1 MNIISGANYYELF
14 ISEGKNV
21 LNLSS
26 REAPC
31 RMASHASH
39 SSFASQDTEYNI
51 GISEQ
56 KFYEIMNK
64 IDMKKNIKYFQR
76 EYKEYILKDL
86 VCQRFINDEVKVI
99 RKIPL
104 NVSELN
110 TNVNNFIQVSY
121 NKTKL
126 TLVNFDSIKNLHKVS
141 YIKKLIFRISNRI
154 YINFEISIDSKTKN
168 KNYLVY
174 INYNHDDNVD
184 FNITNRCINDII
196 DMLQ

>member
-1 MNIISGANYYELF
+1 
-14 ISEGKNV
+14 
-21 LNLSS
+21 
-26 REAPC
+26 
-31 RMASHASH
+31 MASHASH

>member
-1 MNIISGANYYELF
+1 MNLISGSNYYELF
-14 ISEGKNV
+14 ICEGKNK
-21 LNLSS
+21 LNHVS
-26 REAPC
+26 E
-31 RMASHASH
+31 
-39 SSFASQDTEYNI
+39 DTEYNI
-51 GISEQ
+51 GVSEK
-56 KFYEIMNK
+56 KFYDIMNR
-64 IDMKKNIKYFQR
+64 IDTKKNIKYFQR

-86 VCQRFINDEVKVI
+86 VCQRFINDEVKVM

-104 NVSELN
+104 NVSEF
-110 TNVNNFIQVSY
+110 NNNYIQVAY

-126 TLVNFDSIKNLHKVS
+126 TLVNFDSTKNLHKIS

-168 KNYLVY
+168 KIYLVY

-184 FNITNRCINDII
+184 INITNKCINDVI